1 MGSLVGTESQLSTE
15 TADLKKFGD
24 TKQGCRVR
32 VPEFEVAAESRPEEV
47 KPLAKAR
54 TMVSEEKCGAESIS
68 YGHIHSSFLQL
79 SRASGVFAQAERL
92 RKRPGT
98 MQKACIFSES
108 GTVDDSCCS
117 CHGGRQPL
125 GALRPLRVPCEGGGK
140 TCRTRD
146 AESLDSKKARKR
158 CCIVA
163 GISGL
168 CCLDEAS
175 RRGPMSGISMKA
187 SKAFESRREL
197 CMTVMEQSKK
207 SICNS
212 RRGTRRNHCI
222 AEWHRVRFLQTNLRS
237 SPRNGDRVRQ
247 LRANG
252 SPSTTTLRRQRRRGR
267 SNIKEVSG
275 FDQQWTELSSD
286 RTCFQAFVFGRARE
300 TGHLG
305 ARSVC

>member
-1 MGSLVGTESQLSTE
+1 MSLVGMESQLSTE

-54 TMVSEEKCGAESIS
+54 TMVSEEKCGAESFS
-68 YGHIHSSFLQL
+68 YGHIHSSFFQL

-92 RKRPGT
+92 RRRSGT
-98 MQKACIFSES
+98 MQKACIFSEWHS
-108 GTVDDSCCS
+108 RRSCCN

-140 TCRTRD
+140 ICRTRD
-146 AESLDSKKARKR
+146 AESLDSKTARKR

-175 RRGPMSGISMKA
+175 RSGPMSGISMKA
-187 SKAFESRREL
+187 SKAFASRRAL

-207 SICNS
+207 K
-212 RRGTRRNHCI
+212 RLQFEARN
-222 AEWHRVRFLQTNLRS
+222 A
-237 SPRNGDRVRQ
+237 
-247 LRANG
+247 
-252 SPSTTTLRRQRRRGR
+252 
-267 SNIKEVSG
+267 KEP
-275 FDQQWTELSSD
+275 L
-286 RTCFQAFVFGRARE
+286 C
-300 TGHLG
+300 
-305 ARSVC
+305 C